1 MERRVLKHSPPA
13 IIVEVRKVV
22 SGSRNRGEP
31 IVEYDV
37 KLWSDINGRRVENER
52 DRTGVFVGESK
63 IDVPVERG
71 VQRGSFFPSEIILSR
86 T

>member
-1 MERRVLKHSPPA
+1 MERRVLKHSRPA

-22 SGSRNRGEP
+22 GGSRNRGEP
-31 IVEYDV
+31 IVEFDV
-37 KLWSDINGRRVENER
+37 KLWSDITGLRVENER